1 MDDLSSGS
9 GVAPKT
15 PPWYRAVMNVPA
27 VRRMTVPEFLAWA
40 DTQGD
45 GRYELLGGQIV
56 AMAPERAEHGRVK
69 RRAADALDAAIGRA
83 NVICETFVDTLA
95 VTIDADTSYV
105 PDALVNCGERVAR
118 DSMIAPNPVIVVE
131 VLSPSTLHIDKS
143 TKLADYFRVPS
154 ISHYLIVDL
163 GRRHVVHYRRQ
174 PDGAVTVTIAKDGD
188 VLLDPPGI
196 AIAVASLFD

>member
-1 MDDLSSGS
+1 
-9 GVAPKT
+9 
-15 PPWYRAVMNVPA
+15 MNVLA
-27 VRRMTVPEFLAWA
+27 VKRMTVPEFLAWA
-40 DTQGD
+40 DTQGG

-56 AMAPERAEHGRVK
+56 AMAPERAEHAEVKHRVTV
-69 RRAADALDAAIGRA
+69 ALDAAIRRA
-83 NVICETFVDTLA
+83 NVTCQAFVDGLA
-95 VTIDADTSYV
+95 IVIDADTSYI

-154 ISHYLIVDL
+154 LSHYLIVDL
-163 GRRHVVHYRRQ
+163 GRRHVLHYRRQ
-174 PDGAVTVTIAKDGD
+174 PDGAVTVIIAKDGD

-196 AIAVASLFD
+196 TIAVASLFD